1 MLELCHIGGVHITAT
16 KRWTNISYAN
26 IATTSPAAHRAAS
39 QWANA
44 LARGGAA
51 EFGGD
56 AEQRV
61 LLPLRRA
68 TASLLAC
75 GVEDVCVGSSATA
88 LMSSIAWAVAPA
100 EGSNVVSTQASFPST
115 VYPWSRVA
123 ESSGAEVR
131 LAAHDEDMYTDP
143 SAIMALIDE
152 QTAVIVLSHV
162 EYANGQRY
170 DLESFSMAAQEVD
183 ALLITDATQS
193 MGMVPIDAPNSGVD
207 AMVASGYKWLRGSF
221 GAAVG
226 YISPRLRG
234 LNPGLVGFR
243 SHADMWDMRPDRV
256 VLPQDAS
263 RFEYTT
269 LHFGAALGL
278 AEAVKEIVDFGI
290 DEVWKHD
297 LGLADLIVSGAR
309 ELGFGIASPTNE
321 DERSVI
327 VSLRPPEGIDS
338 NALAFSLQEDQGII
352 VSSRSG
358 LIRISPHIDNVPE
371 DIARLISALGSML
384 S

>member
-1 MLELCHIGGVHITAT
+1 
-16 KRWTNISYAN
+16 
-26 IATTSPAAHRAAS
+26 
-39 QWANA
+39 
-44 LARGGAA
+44 
-51 EFGGD
+51 
-56 AEQRV
+56 
-61 LLPLRRA
+61 
-68 TASLLAC
+68 
-75 GVEDVCVGSSATA
+75 
-88 LMSSIAWAVAPA
+88 MSSIAWAVAPS
-100 EGSNVVSTQASFPST
+100 EGSNIVSTQASFPST

-123 ESSGAEVR
+123 ESSGTGVR
-131 LAAHDEDMYTDP
+131 LAAHDGDMYTDP
-143 SAIMALIDE
+143 SSILDLIDH

-162 EYANGQRY
+162 EYINGQRY
-170 DLESFSMAAQEVD
+170 DLESFSKAAREVD

-207 AMVASGYKWLRGSF
+207 AMVSSGYKWLRGSF

-226 YISPRLRG
+226 YVSPRLRG

-256 VLPQDAS
+256 VLPHDAS

-269 LHFGAALGL
+269 MHFGSALGL
-278 AEAVKEIVDFGI
+278 AEAVKEIDDFGI
-290 DEVWKHD
+290 DEVWEHD

-321 DERSVI
+321 AERSAI
-327 VSLRPPEGIDS
+327 VSLRPPESFDS
-338 NALAFSLQEDQGII
+338 NDLASALQDDHGII

-371 DIARLISALGSML
+371 DIDRLISALASML
-384 S
+384 P

>member
-1 MLELCHIGGVHITAT
+1 VFTIEAP
-16 KRWTNISYAN
+16 KRWINISYAN
-26 IATTSPAAHRAAS
+26 IATTSPAAHRAAAE
-39 QWANA
+39 WADA

-51 EFGGD
+51 EFDGD
-56 AEQRV
+56 AEQSA

-68 TASLLAC
+68 TSRLLSC
-75 GVEDVCVGSSATA
+75 GVGDICVGSSATA
-88 LMSSIAWAVAPA
+88 LMSSIAWAIAPG

-115 VYPWSRVA
+115 VYPWSRA
-123 ESSGAEVR
+123 SESFGAEVR
-131 LAAHDEDMYTDP
+131 LAAHDDDMYTDP
-143 SAIMALIDE
+143 SSVMALIDE

-162 EYANGQRY
+162 EYSNGQRY
-170 DLESFSMAAQEVD
+170 NLEAFSKVAREVD

-193 MGMVPIDAPNSGVD
+193 MGMVPIDAPNFGVD

-226 YISPRLRG
+226 YISPRLRE

-243 SHADMWDMRPDRV
+243 SHVDMWNMRPDRV
-256 VLPQDAS
+256 DLPQDAS

-278 AEAVKEIVDFGI
+278 AEAVNELDNFGI
-290 DEVWKHD
+290 DEVWEHD
-297 LGLADLIVSGAR
+297 LGLADLIISGAK
-309 ELGFGIASPTNE
+309 ELGFDIASPTNE
-321 DERSVI
+321 AERSAI
-327 VSLRPPEGIDS
+327 VSLRPPEGVDS
-338 NALAFSLQEDQGII
+338 DAVVFDLQEIHGII

-358 LIRISPHIDNVPE
+358 LIRVSPHIDNVPG

-384 S
+384 P